1 MGCEHENNLEAN
13 TVNQSLYLK
22 NKITKIDCERIRII
36 NLTPSMQMEWV
47 FWNEEFLPNFGGY
60 TLN

>member
-1 MGCEHENNLEAN
+1 MRIHIDIEHH
-13 TVNQSLYLK
+13 TINQSLYLRPEIK
-22 NKITKIDCERIRII
+22 KITADIAKIITVGSTV
-36 NLTPSMQMEWV
+36 LSEWI